1 MPDDPFDVLVVGG
14 GALGIGHALAA
25 LRAGH
30 RVALCER
37 HPTPRGAS
45 VRNFGMI
52 WPIGQVAG
60 PDLDLALRSRQ
71 LWGDI
76 AESAGFACRAT
87 GSLHL
92 AYADDELAVLREFV
106 ARTPLP
112 GLELLGPEEVRR
124 RQPAIVPID
133 LRGGLFSPH
142 EANVD
147 PPAAIAALHA
157 WLAAQGVAIHCGR
170 PVRDVSPGAATLS
183 DGSRLRAD
191 RIVICSGD
199 DFRTLLPAAFAAA
212 DLTRCKLQMLALGPQ
227 PPYWR
232 LGPMLAAG
240 LTLQHYRAF
249 ADCPTLPKLRN
260 RLRAEHGSSLARGIH
275 VLVSQGDDGRL
286 IVGDSHEYGDDFAP
300 GLDATTER
308 LILDHLE
315 RFLCPPSHAV
325 VHRWSGV
332 YALRRGGETV
342 FRAAPMPQ
350 VEVVTG
356 VGGSGM
362 TRSLALGEQA
372 VARWRSG
379 AKADTPDSTN
389 P

>member
-1 MPDDPFDVLVVGG
+1 MNDADVDVLVVGG

-25 LRAGH
+25 LRAGF

-37 HPTPRGAS
+37 HPAARGAS

-52 WPIGQVAG
+52 WPIGQLAG

-71 LWGDI
+71 LW
-76 AESAGFACRAT
+76 AEAAEEAGFACRAT

-92 AYADDELAVLREFV
+92 AYADDEMSVLREF
-106 ARTPLP
+106 ADRSPLT
-112 GLELLGPEEVRR
+112 GLELLGPDEIRR
-124 RQPAIVPID
+124 RQPAVVPID

-147 PPAAIAALHA
+147 PPVAIAALHDY
-157 WLAAQGVAIHCGR
+157 LAAQGVAIRCDC
-170 PVRDVSPGAATLS
+170 PVVDVATGMAVLA
-183 DGSRLRAD
+183 DGSRLRAH
-191 RIVICSGD
+191 RIVVCSGD
-199 DFRTLLPAAFAAA
+199 DFRSLLPAAFAAA

-227 PPYWR
+227 PPFWR

-249 ADCPTLPKLRN
+249 ADCPTLPRLRN
-260 RLRAEHGSSLARGIH
+260 RLRHEHGSSLARGIH

-286 IVGDSHEYGDDFAP
+286 IVGDSHEYGDDFKP
-300 GLDATTER
+300 GLDADVER
-308 LILDHLE
+308 MILDHLE

-325 VHRWSGV
+325 VQRWSGV
-332 YALRRGGETV
+332 YALHRGGATV
-342 FRAAPMPQ
+342 FRAEPLPQ

-362 TRSLALGEQA
+362 TRSLALGEQTIA
-372 VARWRSG
+372 HWREG
-379 AKADTPDSTN
+379 NGTTT
-389 P
+389 

>member
-1 MPDDPFDVLVVGG
+1 MNDADVDVLVVGG

-25 LRAGH
+25 LRAGF

-37 HPTPRGAS
+37 HPAARGAS

-52 WPIGQVAG
+52 WPIGQLAG
-60 PDLDLALRSRQ
+60 PDLDLALRSRL
-71 LWGDI
+71 LW
-76 AESAGFACRAT
+76 AEAAEEAGFACRAT

-92 AYADDELAVLREFV
+92 AYADDEMAVLREF
-106 ARTPLP
+106 ADRSPLT
-112 GLELLGPEEVRR
+112 GFELLGPDEIRR

-157 WLAAQGVAIHCGR
+157 FLAAQGVAIRCGC
-170 PVRDVSPGAATLS
+170 PVVDVATGMAVLA
-183 DGSRLRAD
+183 DGSRLRAH
-191 RIVICSGD
+191 RIVVCSGD
-199 DFRTLLPAAFAAA
+199 DFRSLLPAAFAAA

-227 PPYWR
+227 PPFWR

-249 ADCPTLPKLRN
+249 ADCPTLPRLRN
-260 RLRAEHGSSLARGIH
+260 RLRHEHGPSLARGIH

-286 IVGDSHEYGDDFAP
+286 IVGDSHEYGDDFKP
-300 GLDATTER
+300 GLEADVER
-308 LILDHLE
+308 MILDHLE

-325 VHRWSGV
+325 VQRWSGV
-332 YALRRGGETV
+332 YALRRGGATV
-342 FRAAPMPQ
+342 FRAEPLPQ

-362 TRSLALGEQA
+362 TRSLALGEQTIA
-372 VARWRSG
+372 NWRE
-379 AKADTPDSTN
+379 PDGKTT
-389 P
+389 